1 MIVLTETFHD
11 EISKK
16 KKKKKNET
24 DRKRDTDIAS
34 ENPYAIFA
42 FIKRSS
48 ATRYSSIL
56 YERGIFK

>member
-1 MIVLTETFHD
+1 MIVLIETFYD

-16 KKKKKNET
+16 KEKKNET
-24 DRKRDTDIAS
+24 ERKRDTDIAS